1 MIKVKLEANEVEMA
15 YNTAQKR
22 FIGNLRMGKGFS
34 YGYNK
39 NIKNQLFDGFL
50 GALGEICYAK
60 VTNSFYNGSYS
71 DDNQFYSDSDFQN
84 NIEIRTQEKKS
95 YNFLL
100 IRPGEKKGN
109 YFLIIKDNDKDF
121 NFSVMG
127 SFIYNDD
134 LPPEK
139 LSNFGYQDR
148 PAAYKIEIKELKPM
162 EENVGQDKF

>member
-1 MIKVKLEANEVEMA
+1 MIKVKLEPNEVELA
-15 YNTAQKR
+15 LNIAAKR
-22 FIGNLRMGKGFS
+22 YIGNLRMGKSFS
-34 YGYNK
+34 YGHSGGFK
-39 NIKNQLFDGFL
+39 RTISDGIL
-50 GALGEICYAK
+50 GALGEVAYAK
-60 VTNSFYNGSYS
+60 ATNSFYNGSYS

-148 PAAYKIEIKELKPM
+148 PAAYKIEIKELKTM